1 MAGRVEGKVA
11 LVTGAGSQGG
21 LGAAAALRLAEEGA
35 IVYLSDIDADGAE
48 ARAAGI
54 RAAGGKA
61 VALRQDV
68 TSEAEW
74 DAIIGRIVS
83 EAGGL
88 DILVNNAGI
97 AVLKTIDQ
105 MTPEDFARQMDVNM
119 TSVYLGTRRA
129 LVAMREAG
137 RGGSI
142 VNISSVAGIV
152 GIPGVSAYAASKA
165 GVRLFSKAVAMETA
179 AEGIRVNSVHP
190 GMIWT
195 AMQKVA
201 LKDNPEQYDILTAGI
216 PMKKMGEPL
225 DIANCVLFLASE
237 EARYITGAEF
247 VVDGGMTA
255 Q

>member
-1 MAGRVEGKVA
+1 MGRVEGKVA
-11 LVTGAGSQGG
+11 LVTGAGSTPG
-21 LGAAAALRLAEEGA
+21 LGEATAKRLAEEGA
-35 IVYLSDIDADGAE
+35 VVYLTDIDEAGVM
-48 ARAAGI
+48 ARAEEI
-54 RAAGGKA
+54 RATGGRAKGM
-61 VALRQDV
+61 RQDV

-74 DAIIGRIVS
+74 DATVDAILADVGR
-83 EAGGL
+83 L

-97 AVLKTIDQ
+97 AVLRMIDA
-105 MTPEDFARQMDVNM
+105 MTLQDFARQMEVNM

-129 LVAMREAG
+129 VAEMRKTG
-137 RGGSI
+137 QGGSI
-142 VNISSVAGIV
+142 VNLSSVAGLV

-165 GVRLFSKAVAMETA
+165 GVRLFSKAIAMETA
-179 AEGIRVNSVHP
+179 REGIRVNSVHP

-195 AMQKVA
+195 NMQKVA
-201 LKDNPEQYDILTAGI
+201 LQDNPEQYDIITAAI
-216 PMKKMGEPL
+216 PMGKMGEAL

>member
-1 MAGRVEGKVA
+1 MGRVEGKVA
-11 LVTGAGSQGG
+11 LVTGAGSTPG
-21 LGAAAALRLAEEGA
+21 LGEATAKRLAEEGA
-35 IVYLSDIDADGAE
+35 VVYLTDIDEAGVM
-48 ARAAGI
+48 ARAEEI
-54 RAAGGKA
+54 RATGGRAKGM
-61 VALRQDV
+61 RQDV

-74 DAIIGRIVS
+74 DATVDAILADVGR
-83 EAGGL
+83 L

-97 AVLKTIDQ
+97 AVLRMIDA
-105 MTPEDFARQMDVNM
+105 MTPQDFARQMEVNM

-129 LVAMREAG
+129 VAEMRKTG
-137 RGGSI
+137 QGGSI
-142 VNISSVAGIV
+142 VNLSSVAGLV

-165 GVRLFSKAVAMETA
+165 GVRLFSKAIAMETA
-179 AEGIRVNSVHP
+179 REGIRVNSVHP

-195 AMQKVA
+195 NMQKVA
-201 LKDNPEQYDILTAGI
+201 LQDNPEQYDIITAAI
-216 PMKKMGEPL
+216 PMGKMGEAL